1 MPTNRLR
8 RPDEV
13 GRRSYLK
20 SMSRRKFF
28 RNQSGVATLEYVLI
42 ISVAAVIVLALVTGF
57 GQSIIDLFTS
67 ASSAI

>member
-1 MPTNRLR
+1 
-8 RPDEV
+8 
-13 GRRSYLK
+13 
-20 SMSRRKFF
+20 MSRRKFF